1 MSLRGVVKAVIQKLE
16 NAANAAGTSAYAS
29 MRVAG
34 QPTPCIVFDLSVRHT
49 IPMPN
54 GGAFGGGKRH
64 YDVSVEVACIAD
76 DLDSALVLLED
87 LQAEFP
93 DGGPY
98 TETVGTE
105 TPSGAAS
112 SVRLSTWAC
121 LVERRLRKRR
131 KVARSRTARIER
143 TSRSM

>member
-1 MSLRGVVKAVIQKLE
+1 MSLRGAVKAVIQKLE
-16 NAANAAGTSAYAS
+16 NAANGAGTSAYAS

-34 QPTPCIVFDLSVRHT
+34 QPTPCIVFDLSIRQT

-54 GGAFGGGKRH
+54 SGTFGGGGKRH

-76 DLDSALVLLED
+76 DLDSALVLLEE

-105 TPSGAAS
+105 TIKITCTEFGEFTTRAEVPDDGQHDAKRVVSGTITLQA
-112 SVRLSTWAC
+112 T
-121 LVERRLRKRR
+121 EN
-131 KVARSRTARIER
+131 
-143 TSRSM
+143 